1 MFPASAYTGIV
12 KRGIQKTIWQRRR
25 GNVVTKPGILLLSMA
40 LVSCMLLTACADSSA
55 APDAPSV
62 QSEGSNQQEPVSPE
76 SGSAVSKATSE
87 RELLVRFAV
96 KTTLFWKAGAAR
108 LSLSATESEISTME
122 GKMNVQDLV
131 LNLEAAGFEADG
143 IEEYL
148 ACWRM
153 GDIKEQLT
161 LLSRQRAVILDRL
174 HREEKQIDCLDYLVY
189 QIGKGRV
196 SA

>member
-55 APDAPSV
+55 SPAGAKDRISRNHPARSAEAPQLRQPK
-62 QSEGSNQQEPVSPE
+62 
-76 SGSAVSKATSE
+76 SGNCW
-87 RELLVRFAV
+87 FASQW
-96 KTTLFWKAGAAR
+96 KKTLFWKAGATR

-143 IEEYL
+143 IEEHL